1 MKFKVKFSIE
11 IERSKALEKAL
22 AEFVSD
28 DQSVIESS
36 EDDEAVPFGFS
47 STTYLR
53 AGDHP

>member
-22 AEFVSD
+22 AEFVGD

-36 EDDEAVPFGFS
+36 EDDTEETPFGFS
-47 STTYLR
+47 STTYLKSKL
-53 AGDHP
+53 

>member
-53 AGDHP
+53 GR